1 MSQHSHVLAQ
11 KAPFPRKIRRAHGTL
26 PPVDQVPGT
35 GRQTREEIVA
45 RVTAEQEGLHPN
57 PEYTR
62 TAKRRVWILGAI
74 MVPLS
79 LLIGFAIGAPL
90 GWSPFL
96 WIATGLGISL
106 GVFYVAYVVLAER
119 DDGRIQR
126 ELDEARRQREAEGG
140 GA

>member
-1 MSQHSHVLAQ
+1 MHSSTTV
-11 KAPFPRKIRRAHGTL
+11 RRVTVNPHESRDEL
-26 PPVDQVPGT
+26 L
-35 GRQTREEIVA
+35 A

-62 TAKRRVWILGAI
+62 TAKKRVWVLGLI
-74 MVPLS
+74 MVPVS
-79 LLIGFAIGAPL
+79 LLIGWAIGAPL

-106 GVFYVAYVVLAER
+106 GVFYVVYVILAER

-126 ELDEARRQREAEGG
+126 DLDEARRLRDKGGEGG
-140 GA
+140 TPAP

>member
-1 MSQHSHVLAQ
+1 MMHSSTTV
-11 KAPFPRKIRRAHGTL
+11 RRVTVNPHESRDEL
-26 PPVDQVPGT
+26 L
-35 GRQTREEIVA
+35 A

-62 TAKRRVWILGAI
+62 TAKKRVWVLGLI
-74 MVPLS
+74 MVPVS
-79 LLIGFAIGAPL
+79 LLIGWAIGAPL

-106 GVFYVAYVVLAER
+106 GVFYVVYVILAER

-126 ELDEARRQREAEGG
+126 DLDEARRLRDKGDEGG
-140 GA
+140 TPAP

>member
-1 MSQHSHVLAQ
+1 MQRMGES
-11 KAPFPRKIRRAHGTL
+11 R
-26 PPVDQVPGT
+26 D
-35 GRQTREEIVA
+35 EIVA

-74 MVPLS
+74 MVPVS

-126 ELDEARRQREAEGG
+126 ELDEARRQREATGEGG
-140 GA
+140 

>member
-1 MSQHSHVLAQ
+1 MHPSATVCTVTINPHESRDEL
-11 KAPFPRKIRRAHGTL
+11 L
-26 PPVDQVPGT
+26 
-35 GRQTREEIVA
+35 A

-62 TAKRRVWILGAI
+62 TAKKRVWVLGLI
-74 MVPLS
+74 MVPVS
-79 LLIGFAIGAPL
+79 LLIGWAIGAPL

-106 GVFYVAYVVLAER
+106 GVFYVVYVILAER

-126 ELDEARRQREAEGG
+126 DLDEARRLRDKGDEGG
-140 GA
+140 TPAP